1 MHTERSDSGDSPPA
15 IVRAREFRP
24 TPQHHTLW
32 SPSTRRAVL
41 VAALVVPAAAILY
54 LLATVRP
61 VVIEVNPS
69 DATIAISGGPSLTIG
84 GRRFLRRGAYQIA
97 ASAPGHAPVDTQ
109 FEVVSGSGIQR
120 VDLKLVPL
128 ASPLMPPA
136 PAAPAM
142 FGNATLPPAVAT
154 PSSVQPA
161 SDATTPET
169 IVEARDTPQTLPP
182 ESAVVA
188 PESGAAAQTPV
199 IAAAAAPP
207 REEPTPETEP
217 TSRAEAESEAPPSPE
232 LILLPATKFT
242 MGASR
247 REYGYRTNETQH
259 DVVLSRPYLLAAR
272 ETTNREFREFKPA
285 HAAVTATGEP
295 LDKDEQPV
303 ANISWQDAALYCNWL
318 SAREQLPPFYHVEA
332 GKVVGF
338 NSAATGYRLPTDAEW
353 EWAARGHADG
363 TMVIFAWGD
372 EFAVPKRFGNYADR
386 SARPLLA
393 RVLTD
398 YDDGFRVAA
407 PPGSFAPN
415 AWGLHDMSGNIAE
428 WVHDVYDIELQD
440 HDDGAAENPLG
451 KPAGRF
457 HVIRGSSWAHSGVS
471 ELRLAF
477 RDYSDRSRED
487 VGFRVARYAQ

>member
-1 MHTERSDSGDSPPA
+1 MPTERSDSGDSPPA

-24 TPQHHTLW
+24 IPHHHALW
-32 SPSTRRAVL
+32 SAKVRRAAL
-41 VAALVVPAAAILY
+41 VAALVIPAVAILY

-69 DATIAISGGPSLTIG
+69 DATVAVSGGPSLTLG
-84 GRRFLRRGAYQIA
+84 GRLFLRRGTYRLA
-97 ASAPGHAPVDTQ
+97 ANAPGYAPVDTH

-120 VDLKLVPL
+120 VDIKLVPEASRSRPL
-128 ASPLMPPA
+128 APT
-136 PAAPAM
+136 APAM
-142 FGNATLPPAVAT
+142 FGNATLPPSAT
-154 PSSVQPA
+154 PSAAQPA

-169 IVEARDTPQTLPP
+169 IAEARDTPRTSPP
-182 ESAVVA
+182 ESAA
-188 PESGAAAQTPV
+188 GATDPEAATETPEV
-199 IAAAAAPP
+199 AAAPAP
-207 REEPTPETEP
+207 RRTEPTPEPSTP
-217 TSRAEAESEAPPSPE
+217 SQAEAAAPSSPE

-285 HAAVTATGEP
+285 HAAVTTTGEP
-295 LDKDEQPV
+295 LDQDEQPV
-303 ANISWQDAALYCNWL
+303 ANVSWQDAALYCNWL

-338 NSAATGYRLPTDAEW
+338 DSAATGYRLPTDAEW

-363 TMVIFAWGD
+363 TMVIYAWGD

-393 RVLTD
+393 RVLPD

-407 PPGSFAPN
+407 PPGSFPPN
-415 AWGLHDMSGNIAE
+415 AWGLHDMSGNVAE

-440 HDDGAAENPLG
+440 QDDGATENPLG
-451 KPAGRF
+451 KPTGRF